1 MPQKNSL
8 TFARLRMDS
17 KKNFEVKPF
26 PLESEFRVLSVRRRL
41 HELSREEVEEF
52 LTEALTIMAKL
63 AHQVTQL
70 RDHVKE
76 IEGKIGDLDQ

>member
-1 MPQKNSL
+1 
-8 TFARLRMDS
+8 MDS
-17 KKNFEVKPF
+17 KKNFRVKPL

-41 HELSREEVEEF
+41 HELSRKEVEEF

-70 RDHVKE
+70 RDYVKQT
-76 IEGKIGDLDQ
+76 EGKIGDQE

>member
-1 MPQKNSL
+1 M
-8 TFARLRMDS
+8 TFARLPKDY
-17 KKNFEVKPF
+17 KKNFEVKPL

-41 HELSREEVEEF
+41 HELSREELEEF

-70 RDHVKE
+70 RDYVKE
-76 IEGKIGDLDQ
+76 FEGKIGDLDQ